1 MSGGGQSYMF
11 SIDDIYEIDQKD
23 IRGNNIPY
31 YMLTITA
38 LTGEQANLISFDS
51 HMKEKLVEAIGWEKE
66 A

>member
-1 MSGGGQSYMF
+1 MF
-11 SIDDIYEIDQKD
+11 AKDWILSIEQRTIIGN
-23 IRGNNIPY
+23 IRMLFLPY